1 MQFTEMPKFTGKKL
15 SYYSLRHFGI
25 TARLMAKVPHYE
37 VAKFA
42 GTDVRH
48 IETHY
53 EHLDMG
59 RMIESA
65 TSTFTFD
72 ENGFVIRE

>member
-1 MQFTEMPKFTGKKL
+1 
-15 SYYSLRHFGI
+15 
-25 TARLMAKVPHYE
+25 MAKVPHYE